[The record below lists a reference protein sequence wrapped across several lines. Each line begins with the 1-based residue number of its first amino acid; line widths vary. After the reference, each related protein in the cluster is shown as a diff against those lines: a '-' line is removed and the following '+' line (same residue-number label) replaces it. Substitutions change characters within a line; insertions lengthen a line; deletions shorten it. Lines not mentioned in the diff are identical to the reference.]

1 MSSLANERKQIVDLF
16 LISVIGLLLELVVIR
31 WIGSNIKV
39 VSYFSNLVL
48 ISSFLGLSLGY
59 LMGRTFPSFRKLFPA
74 VVLLFVMSVLY
85 LHQFNLISV
94 DPAEHFHIY
103 TYKHLPVAK
112 KINFFLIMTI
122 TFIINT
128 LLFVPVGQI
137 TGRIFSRFDRPLLA
151 YTVNISGNIAAVLIF
166 AGLSFLWTSPLLWF
180 ALVFILFLPFL
191 WEDRKLLLYGVTVF
205 GLALIMISSPTQR
218 VVEYWSPYYRVHI
231 DPISAGSLPDKN
243 IGYVLKVDGERHQD
257 SLDFQSP
264 YLAESWHRWW
274 PDFYNLPY
282 RFRQPK
288 KLLILGAGSGND
300 TYFALKNGVEKI
312 TAVEIDPAIIRIGS
326 DWHPHRPYLNR
337 ERVTVVN
344 DDGRAFL
351 NNSREKFD
359 MVIFGVLD
367 SHRLASYIA
376 VGLRMDNYIYTKECF
391 QAVRDHL
398 TEDGVVVLQNGGPLW
413 LVARLYNS
421 MKEAFGKE
429 PDVYRLQAAP
439 WPILNYVVSARGAPP
454 PPRSPQNLVK
464 LIDFEQF
471 APPYGILKD
480 DWPFLYLQ
488 GRAIPDSYIQ
498 VIFAI
503 AAFSLAAVLLTLRFS
518 SPARSVPFPCGV
530 HFFLMGMAF
539 LLLETVTIS
548 QGALLFGCT
557 WISTSAVILAV
568 LVYILGA
575 NILVMNHKF
584 INLPV
589 CYLLLFLS
597 LAFCFFMPV
606 QHLLSLSFLPR
617 VLAGAFLFG
626 LPVLFAALIF
636 AATFRTQE
644 TADIILGINLLG
656 AVLGGL
662 AQHVDLIL
670 GMKRMYL
677 IAMSLYL
684 LSFMILGISGRL
696 AATAANI
703 KK

>member
-1 MSSLANERKQIVDLF
+1 MNNRKKIIDLF
-16 LISVIGLLLELVVIR
+16 LISVIGLLLELVMIR
-31 WIGSNIKV
+31 WIGSNIKI

-59 LMGRTFPSFRKLFPA
+59 LLGRLFPESHKWFPA
-74 VVLLFVMSVLY
+74 GILFFVITILY
-85 LHQFNLISV
+85 LQQFNLISV

-122 TFIINT
+122 TFIVNT
-128 LLFVPVGQI
+128 LLFIPIGQI
-137 TGRIFSRFDRPLLA
+137 TGRIFNLFDRPLLA
-151 YTVNISGNIAAVLIF
+151 YSVNISGNIAAVVLF
-166 AGLSFLWTSPLLWF
+166 AVLSYLWTSPPLWF
-180 ALVFILFLPFL
+180 ALVFFLFLPFL

-218 VVEYWSPYYRVHI
+218 VAEYWSPYYRVHI
-231 DPISAGSLPDKN
+231 DPLYAGSFTDRN

-274 PDFYNLPY
+274 PDFYNLPF
-282 RFRQPK
+282 RFKNPK
-288 KLLILGAGSGND
+288 NLLILGAGSGND

-312 TAVEIDPAIIRIGS
+312 TAVEIDPAIVRIGR
-326 DWHPHRPYLNR
+326 DWHPLRPYHHR

-398 TEDGVVVLQNGGPLW
+398 TDDGIVVLQNGGPLW

-421 MKEAFGKE
+421 LKEAFGKE

-439 WPILNYVVSARGAPP
+439 WPILNYVISFRGDPP
-454 PPRSPQNLVK
+454 SPRNPENLVK

-471 APPYGILKD
+471 APHYGVLYD

-488 GRAIPDSYIQ
+488 GRAIPGSYVQ

-518 SPARSVPFPCGV
+518 VSIRSVPFSYGI
-530 HFFLMGMAF
+530 HFFLMGMSF

-548 QGALLFGCT
+548 QGTLFFGST
-557 WISTSAVILAV
+557 WISTSAVILAI

-575 NILVMNHKF
+575 NIFVMHHRS
-584 INLPV
+584 INLPL
-589 CYLLLFLS
+589 CYLLLCLS
-597 LAFCFFMPV
+597 LVLCFFIPP
-606 QHLLSLSFLPR
+606 QYLLSLSFIPR
-617 VLAGAFLFG
+617 ILAGAFLFG
-626 LPVLFAALIF
+626 LPILFAAIIF
-636 AATFRTQE
+636 AVTFRSQVN
-644 TADIILGINLLG
+644 ADIILGINLLG

-662 AQHVDLIL
+662 SQHVDLIL
-670 GMKRMYL
+670 GMKKMYL
-677 IAMSLYL
+677 IALGLYM
-684 LSFMILGISGRL
+684 LSFMVLGVVGKL
-696 AATAANI
+696 FPAVANI
-703 KK
+703 EK